1 MRRLACFCL
10 LSVLLSGAS
19 AGATQARDLPDLV
32 IVGSDLRHSGDCS
45 GAKPLILGSVKV
57 KNTGQGRGQIFT
69 TKVMLQTRSQ
79 TIAGLR
85 GDDRFVN
92 SMRPGEV
99 VVVEAKI
106 RTSGPV
112 KGAGPVELDLT
123 VDPVNVFPE
132 ENETNN
138 TNRVTVDIRCPG

>member
-10 LSVLLSGAS
+10 LLVLLSSVS

-45 GAKPLILGSVKV
+45 GAKPLILGTVKV

-79 TIAGLR
+79 TINGLR

-112 KGAGPVELDLT
+112 KGAGPVALDLT

-138 TNRVTVDIRCPG
+138 TRRVTVDIRCPG